1 MSCQGTVTSNLP
13 AGMVTLTSLIPSIT
27 PDPPQDKQ
35 NSCTKYAIHIYTEQ
49 PTSRVLIV
57 KFVEDLNNA
66 ARSFTSNAC

>member
-35 NSCTKYAIHIYTEQ
+35 NSCTK
-49 PTSRVLIV
+49 
-57 KFVEDLNNA
+57 
-66 ARSFTSNAC
+66 